1 MFESIR
7 RFHVKHQATQPKQVK
22 TNILVLILVVVMFA
36 TLFGSCANV
45 KMPEN
50 RPEGTSADTSAES
63 VRDKLPQ
70 TIEFAGEKMT
80 ILVDEPERILADDS
94 EIGSVKAAVENR
106 NDFISSRYQ
115 ITLDIRT
122 VSGES
127 IVQAVKENALSGIPE
142 AHALCYPS
150 NICVT
155 LLANNLLLDLLSLPD
170 FDTEASIGEDLY
182 SVSTSI
188 GNHLYLLAT
197 DTIPYYSDLYC
208 IYYRTEWLN
217 SLGLV
222 SPVEL
227 AKRGEWTVKAFQNY
241 AEQAAGAVMQKSSYD
256 VAQDKFGYSGRTRD
270 LLISLLAEGA
280 GLNTVEKQ
288 SSNIPTLLSS
298 GAWIEE
304 AVSSV
309 RSLLKS
315 KSRAPYYGGDASEA
329 FLNGRLC
336 FYIDKLSFIDV
347 LYEMKMTESS
357 GFDYGI
363 LPLPTG
369 SDGQYHTPIDSGAA
383 VLCVPVNTPS
393 KQLSGLGLTL
403 LAGAGR
409 ITVKQAAI
417 DSFLA
422 IYSFNN
428 DESCMFDIIL
438 RNTAFT
444 FANVYGSGL
453 EPVYDGTTGLL
464 YQVLE
469 KGGSLESLLSKAKES
484 FDECIRSNF
493 P

>member
-1 MFESIR
+1 MF
-7 RFHVKHQATQPKQVK
+7 
-22 TNILVLILVVVMFA
+22 LFA
-36 TLFGSCANV
+36 SCANV
-45 KMPEN
+45 KLPETSS
-50 RPEGTSADTSAES
+50 EATSADAAAES
-63 VRDKLPQ
+63 IRDKLPQ
-70 TIEFAGEKMT
+70 TIQFAGDKMT

-94 EIGSVKAAVENR
+94 EIGSVKTAVENR
-106 NDFISSRYQ
+106 NDYISSRYQ
-115 ITLDIRT
+115 ITLDVKT
-122 VSGES
+122 VSSETM
-127 IVQAVKENALSGIPE
+127 AEALKENALAGIPE
-142 AHALCYPS
+142 AHAMCYPS
-150 NICVT
+150 KTCVS
-155 LLANNLLLDLLSLPD
+155 LLANGLLADLTSLPD
-170 FDTEASIGEDLY
+170 FDTEIVFDEDFY
-182 SVSTSI
+182 SVNTSV

-197 DTIPYYSDLYC
+197 DTIPYYSDIYC
-208 IYYRTEWLN
+208 IFYRTEWLN

-241 AEQAAGAVMQKSSYD
+241 AEQAASAVMQKSSYD

-270 LLISLLAEGA
+270 LLISLLADGA
-280 GLNTVEKQ
+280 GLDTVEKQ
-288 SSNIPTLLSS
+288 SSNVPTLISS
-298 GAWIEE
+298 GAGMEQD
-304 AVSSV
+304 VSAV

-347 LYEMKMTESS
+347 LYELKMTESS

-369 SDGQYHTPIDSGAA
+369 SGGQYHTTVDADAA
-383 VLCVPVNTPS
+383 VLCVPANTPN

-438 RNTAFT
+438 RNTSFT

-453 EPVYDGTTGLL
+453 EAVYDGTTGLL

-469 KGGSLESLLSKAKES
+469 KGSSLDSLLTKARES

-493 P
+493 Q